1 MPGDQLIESLRAAV
15 AANPSDPHLRLHL
28 AELLPDR
35 HLYDDAL
42 RELGTALAA
51 DPGSE
56 QALELI
62 EQARKAKAAAELPA
76 PDREAGEESVDWE
89 LLDSEFEVEPMFVE
103 SSQAPLPT
111 VSAWDV
117 ERETVTLADVGGLE
131 DVKERLQAAFLEPL
145 RNPELRKLYAKDLRG
160 GLMLYGPPGCGKGFI
175 ARALAGEI
183 GAAFIPV
190 AIDAVLDMW
199 VGNSER
205 NLHDIFMTARRS
217 APAVIFFDEID
228 ALGRRRSQL
237 TSDTLRTIV
246 NQLLAELDGL
256 DGAQANQD
264 VFTLAATNHPWDVD
278 PALRRP
284 GRFDRTLLVLP
295 PDEPAREVIFRTNLK
310 DRPVEGIDLG
320 RLARLTD
327 GYSGADIKHICDT
340 AAEKALIDA
349 VRTKET
355 RLIGMND
362 LQAALKEVQPSVGPW
377 FDAARNVVTFANQDG
392 SYDELKAYMKRR
404 PLLGVLGNGHRPR
417 QRARRR
423 PRIQGQGA
431 VRVLGHGE
439 EGRLRPQAGD
449 ARGREGASRGDGT
462 RGDGARHQRIAT
474 DRFVRS
480 G

>member
-1 MPGDQLIESLRAAV
+1 VSGDELIESLRAAA

-28 AELLPDR
+28 AELLLGR
-35 HLYDDAL
+35 GMFDDAL
-42 RELGTALAA
+42 RELGTALSV

-62 EQARKAKAAAELPA
+62 EQVRKAKAAAAAEPTASDGPA
-76 PDREAGEESVDWE
+76 EEESVDWE
-89 LLDSEFEVEPMFVE
+89 SLDAEFEVEPMFVE
-103 SSQAPLPT
+103 SSRAPLPQ

-131 DVKERLQAAFLEPL
+131 EVKERLEAAFLGPL

-205 NLHDIFMTARRS
+205 NLHDIFMTARRA
-217 APAVIFFDEID
+217 APAVVFFDEID

-256 DGAQANQD
+256 DSAQANQD

-295 PDEPAREVIFRTNLK
+295 PDEQAREAIFRTNLK
-310 DRPVEGIDLG
+310 DRPIEGIDLPQ
-320 RLARLTD
+320 LARMTD
-327 GYSGADIKHICDT
+327 GYSGADIKHVCDT

-362 LQAALKEVQPSVGPW
+362 LKSALKEVQPSVGPW
-377 FDAARNVVTFANQDG
+377 FEAARNVVTFANQDG
-392 SYDELKAYMKRR
+392 SYDQLKDYMKRR
-404 PLLGVLGNGHRPR
+404 RLL
-417 QRARRR
+417 
-423 PRIQGQGA
+423 
-431 VRVLGHGE
+431 
-439 EGRLRPQAGD
+439 
-449 ARGREGASRGDGT
+449 
-462 RGDGARHQRIAT
+462 
-474 DRFVRS
+474 
-480 G
+480 